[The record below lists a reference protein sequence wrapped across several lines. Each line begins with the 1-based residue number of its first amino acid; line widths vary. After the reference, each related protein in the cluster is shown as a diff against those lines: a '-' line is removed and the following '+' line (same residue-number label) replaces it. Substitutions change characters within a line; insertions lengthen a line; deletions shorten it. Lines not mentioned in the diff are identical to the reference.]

1 MKVFYSIMMLPL
13 IISCIYNRTTSEK
26 NEKQIKAKE
35 ITKSEFQK
43 IIDSSSVKG
52 SILIYDLLENKYYSN
67 DFKWAKKGKLPAS
80 TFKIPNSIIAL
91 ETGLVENDSTLFIWN
106 GEKRMLKNWE
116 QDLSLKNAFHFSCVP
131 CYQDIAR
138 NIGTQRMNDY
148 LLKLDYGNMQ
158 VDSTN
163 IDEFWLKGESKINQ
177 LQQIEFLKR
186 FYKSELPIS
195 RHSETIMKRMMIIE
209 QGKEGKLSGK
219 TGWSIRNEK
228 NNGWFVGYLETE
240 LKIYFF
246 ATNIEPKKDLD
257 MDKFLLARKEVTLKA
272 LEKLKKENT
281 DSNATK

>member
-26 NEKQIKAKE
+26 NERQIKAKE

-43 IIDSSSVKG
+43 IIDSSNVKG
-52 SILIYDLLENKYYSN
+52 SILIYDLLDNKYYSN
-67 DFKWAKKGKLPAS
+67 DFEWAKKGKLPAS

-228 NNGWFVGYLETE
+228 NNGWFVGYLETA